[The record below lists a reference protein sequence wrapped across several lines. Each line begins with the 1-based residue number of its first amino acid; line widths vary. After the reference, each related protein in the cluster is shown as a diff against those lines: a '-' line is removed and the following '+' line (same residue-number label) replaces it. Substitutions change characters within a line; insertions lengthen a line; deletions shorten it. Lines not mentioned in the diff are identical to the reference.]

1 MVRRVPVVVFSKT
14 TCPYSKR
21 AKARLESLGLRPAMH
36 VVEVDQRPD
45 MPQLHGLLR
54 RRTNHATWPN
64 IIVGSRS
71 IGGADDLE
79 RLLANGELGD
89 MLDEVG
95 VRWKSS

>member
-1 MVRRVPVVVFSKT
+1 
-14 TCPYSKR
+14 
-21 AKARLESLGLRPAMH
+21 
-36 VVEVDQRPD
+36 
-45 MPQLHGLLR
+45 MPQLKGLLL

-79 RLLANGELGD
+79 RLLDSGELGD

-95 VRWKSS
+95 VRWKRA